1 MIYGVPLEGLNRALS
16 LLIVTC
22 PCALGIAVPL
32 TIAISVSRAARQ
44 GIIIQNSDILDAISQ
59 IETIYLD
66 KTGTLTE
73 GQMDVLEVVHHGT
86 EHELT
91 HAITLALEAHSMHP
105 IALALR
111 RYYHPTPN
119 PHTIS
124 LVNIVEIPG
133 LGVTGEYQD
142 NDCPLRRIK

>member
-73 GQMDVLEVVHHGT
+73 GPK
-86 EHELT
+86 
-91 HAITLALEAHSMHP
+91 SP
-105 IALALR
+105 
-111 RYYHPTPN
+111 Y
-119 PHTIS
+119 
-124 LVNIVEIPG
+124 
-133 LGVTGEYQD
+133 
-142 NDCPLRRIK
+142 